1 MAMVLIKQLNY
12 DVCDK
17 INKVAMEDYKR
28 QKIDDYEKFIN
39 HHDDDDDFVVE
50 GWKFESCFYKL
61 EIYIDFRNELESFT
75 GSDKDDMFKKFQIVK
90 DYMNLNI
97 DDNILSVKLLMKRAF
112 VNMAGY
118 FCWASL
124 DQDPEIIDFHNVPT
138 NKYDAI
144 YNPFDEDDFIYDYN
158 EMKELYDNG
167 ELEFYEFLGA
177 DINTII
183 NFNKW

>member
-1 MAMVLIKQLNY
+1 MAMVLMKHLNY

-17 INKVAMEDYKR
+17 INKVCMEDYKQ

-39 HHDDDDDFVVE
+39 NDDDDDDE
-50 GWKFESCFYKL
+50 GWKSCFYKL
-61 EIYIDFRNELESFT
+61 EVYINFKNDWDRFT

-97 DDNILSVKLLMKRAF
+97 DDNILSVKLLMKRGF
-112 VNMAGY
+112 VNVEGKY
-118 FCWASL
+118 CWWCL
-124 DQDPEIIDFHNVPT
+124 DLDPEIIDFHNVPT
-138 NKYDAI
+138 CEYDAVF
-144 YNPFDEDDFIYDYN
+144 NPFDEDDFIYDYN

-167 ELEFYEFLGA
+167 ELEFYEFHGD
-177 DINTII
+177 DIDFII

>member
-28 QKIDDYEKFIN
+28 QKIDAYEKIIN
-39 HHDDDDDFVVE
+39 NDDEYYYEDVRDSLFYMLEVE
-50 GWKFESCFYKL
+50 
-61 EIYIDFRNELESFT
+61 IDFKSNEDAWFKCD
-75 GSDKDDMFKKFQIVK
+75 GGDKDDMFKKFQIVK

-97 DDNILSVKLLMKRAF
+97 DDNILSVKLIIRRGF
-112 VNMAGY
+112 VNGAGKY
-118 FCWASL
+118 CWWRL
-124 DQDPEIIDFHNVPT
+124 NQDPEIIDFHNVPT
-138 NKYDAI
+138 CKYDAV

>member
-1 MAMVLIKQLNY
+1 MVLIKQLNY

-97 DDNILSVKLLMKRAF
+97 NDNILSVKLLMKRGF
-112 VNMAGY
+112 VNGAGKY
-118 FCWASL
+118 CWWRL
-124 DQDPEIIDFHNVPT
+124 NQDPEIIDFHNVPT
-138 NKYDAI
+138 CKYDAV

-158 EMKELYDNG
+158 EMKELYDYG
-167 ELEFYEFLGA
+167 ELKFFNAGKYG
-177 DINTII
+177 DNII
-183 NFNKW
+183 FNKW